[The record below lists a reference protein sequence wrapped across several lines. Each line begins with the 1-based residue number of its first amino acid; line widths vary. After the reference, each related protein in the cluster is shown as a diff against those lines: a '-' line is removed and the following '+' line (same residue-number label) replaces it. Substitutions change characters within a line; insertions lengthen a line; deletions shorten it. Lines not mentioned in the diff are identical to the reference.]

1 MGGAVAVEHRGDHSR
16 REFIF
21 FTHPGA
27 IAHGAGRPSR
37 ELRRSLTNETGVHED
52 RVLRT
57 TRLLV
62 NIRGR
67 VQNVGF
73 RDRVVDVA
81 ESYRVAG
88 TVRNLREGSAVE
100 IDVEGEPDEV
110 ERFLDDVF
118 AHLPLF
124 ARVEHVERETVEPC
138 GHSGFR
144 RESTR

>member
-1 MGGAVAVEHRGDHSR
+1 LRA
-16 REFIF
+16 
-21 FTHPGA
+21 
-27 IAHGAGRPSR
+27 RPSDPPR
-37 ELRRSLTNETGVHED
+37 ELRRSPANDSGVHDD
-52 RVLRT
+52 RERHPI
-57 TRLLV
+57 RLLV

-88 TVRNLREGSAVE
+88 SVRNLREGSAVE

-110 ERFLDDVF
+110 ERFLEDVF

-124 ARVEHVERETVEPC
+124 ARVERVERETVEPC